1 MPTGER
7 PSTTM
12 TDITIRS
19 ARDADADA
27 LARLAAL
34 DSSHVPSGE
43 LLVAE
48 VSGELVAAASDAGV
62 IADPFR
68 PTADVVDLLRLRA
81 AVRAPRRA
89 TRRPVLARLRLA

>member
-1 MPTGER
+1 M
-7 PSTTM
+7 TTM

-19 ARDADADA
+19 ARDADAGA

-34 DSSHVPSGE
+34 DSSHVPSGD

-81 AVRAPRRA
+81 AGRTPRRA
-89 TRRPVLARLRLA
+89 TSRPVLARLRLA

>member
-1 MPTGER
+1 M
-7 PSTTM
+7 TTM

-19 ARDADADA
+19 ARDADAGA

-34 DSSHVPSGE
+34 DSSHVPSGD

-81 AVRAPRRA
+81 AVRTPRRA
-89 TRRPVLARLRLA
+89 TSRPVLARLRLA

>member
-1 MPTGER
+1 
-7 PSTTM
+7 M

-19 ARDADADA
+19 ARDADAGA

-34 DSSHVPSGE
+34 DSSHVPSGD

-81 AVRAPRRA
+81 AVRTPRRA
-89 TRRPVLARLRLA
+89 TSRPVLARLRLA